1 MAPFLE
7 RARPI
12 DGHLNLVEN
21 AKDGK
26 WSAEADAKLK
36 ADHTYWN
43 GFPNRTAAG
52 LRLEQCKP

>member
-1 MAPFLE
+1 M
-7 RARPI
+7 
-12 DGHLNLVEN
+12 DSYLNLLEN

-26 WSAEADAKLK
+26 WSAESDGKFK

-52 LRLEQCKP
+52 LRLEQKKP

>member
-7 RARPI
+7 RARPT
-12 DGHLNLVEN
+12 DSYLNPVEN
-21 AKDGK
+21 TKDGK
-26 WSAEADAKLK
+26 FK